1 MVVIP
6 KSVKVEMVP
15 VVHSKLRT
23 ADGED
28 ALAMLS
34 MAQEGVEKP
43 MFPRLKLSNESS

>member
-1 MVVIP
+1 MVVMP

-15 VVHSKLRT
+15 EVHWKFST
-23 ADGED
+23 AEGEA

-43 MFPRLKLSNESS
+43 MFPRLKLSNGSS